1 MFLAS
6 DVKNDLADTLKKI
19 GRAAKDGDTESK
31 IGFDTEIR
39 YLAKTHRSRL
49 RRRERFWLVQKLG
62 ADASYLRFEMR
73 QICYNVSGLG
83 IPLHALERRPPA
95 APADLLQRSGAAERV
110 VCGPRVPQLVQHGT
124 LNSEKIASF
133 LDGASYGL
141 SGHAKNGGVG
151 GSFSRKF
158 QKHAGYPRPVND
170 HRLIRRSR

>member
-83 IPLHALERRPPA
+83 VPLHALERRPPA
-95 APADLLQRSGAAERV
+95 APADLLQRLRAAQRV
-110 VCGPRVPQLVQHGT
+110 VGWSRVSQTVQHREC
-124 LNSEKIASF
+124 NPEKIASS
-133 LDGASYGL
+133 LDVASYGFPR
-141 SGHAKNGGVG
+141 HAKNGGVG
-151 GSFSRKF
+151 GSSSRNCK
-158 QKHAGYPRPVND
+158 K
-170 HRLIRRSR
+170 